1 MKNIDVV
8 ALAIDSLNEVLST
21 MDEKDKFEIA
31 TLDESTRLIGSKAVL
46 NSLGLVSLIVDIEQ
60 KLSDDYE
67 ISITIAD
74 ERAMSQEKSPF
85 RSVGTLAEYVS
96 LLLKEQEENE

>member
-1 MKNIDVV
+1 MNQIDTTTLV
-8 ALAIDSLNEVLST
+8 IDSLKEVLS
-21 MDEKDKFEIA
+21 MIEEKDKPQIT
-31 TLDESTRLIGSKAVL
+31 TLDEATRLIGSKAAL

-67 ISITIAD
+67 ISIIIAD

-85 RSVGTLAEYVS
+85 RTVSTLADYVS